1 MVDKS
6 TNSDYGA
13 YSSMY
18 DGSHVTEGRLY
29 FFGKVMAGVRLVSES
44 FNVFQ
49 VFCILA
55 GSYVLWEL
63 FHFRSLTNPP
73 SRKLEPLLVV
83 ALLLYA
89 SLFFVEFYVIRLRAG
104 LSICFFTL
112 SVIALLK
119 VPLNAMLSR
128 KGAVPA
134 GWFTL
139 SILIHDQTAMMLC
152 LMTMPAMFCHH
163 LQFKPKTV
171 EVIVFI
177 VVTLVIW
184 TVVFDIVSG
193 SWVWRGAD
201 LRSPLNPFRLV
212 MSAVVPLLIL
222 VVTVVTG
229 LRVPRSARFPFYVGL
244 TYGLAS
250 FVLICFSLAGILAYD
265 GEAVVRIMTLSSVGS
280 LISIFGWGL
289 NLYSVLPAYVGL
301 SNALFFLNTIF
312 LQLN

>member
-1 MVDKS
+1 MNNHTGPLKVKVFTVFLAAFCLFFLMVDKS

-18 DGSHVTEGRLY
+18 DGSYVTEGRLY

-119 VPLNAMLSR
+119 HISDTYLYRP
-128 KGAVPA
+128 
-134 GWFTL
+134 
-139 SILIHDQTAMMLC
+139 QTC
-152 LMTMPAMFCHH
+152 VSQSGP
-163 LQFKPKTV
+163 
-171 EVIVFI
+171 IV
-177 VVTLVIW
+177 T
-184 TVVFDIVSG
+184 
-193 SWVWRGAD
+193 A
-201 LRSPLNPFRLV
+201 
-212 MSAVVPLLIL
+212 
-222 VVTVVTG
+222 
-229 LRVPRSARFPFYVGL
+229 
-244 TYGLAS
+244 
-250 FVLICFSLAGILAYD
+250 
-265 GEAVVRIMTLSSVGS
+265 
-280 LISIFGWGL
+280 
-289 NLYSVLPAYVGL
+289 
-301 SNALFFLNTIF
+301 
-312 LQLN
+312 Q